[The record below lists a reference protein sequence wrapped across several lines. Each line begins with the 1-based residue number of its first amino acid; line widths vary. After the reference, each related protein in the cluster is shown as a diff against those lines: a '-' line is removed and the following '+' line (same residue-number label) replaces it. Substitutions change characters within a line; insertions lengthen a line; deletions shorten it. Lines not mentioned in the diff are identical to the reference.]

1 MKPEDL
7 SVKQGDASGAGKGPS
22 LVEQAKHTLED
33 WQHQIDERVKAVLP
47 SFMPWQQLQ
56 HEVKRLSQRIE
67 ELEAK
72 VKSAA
77 GNSGHNNRNKPE

>member
-1 MKPEDL
+1 MTRLDGK
-7 SVKQGDASGAGKGPS
+7 SSG
-22 LVEQAKHTLED
+22 LVAQAKHTLED

-56 HEVKRLSQRIE
+56 HEVTRLAQRVE

-72 VKSAA
+72 LKAA
-77 GNSGHNNRNKPE
+77 SGNSSAGHGTRKD

>member
-1 MKPEDL
+1 MT
-7 SVKQGDASGAGKGPS
+7 SAGDGKSPS

-72 VKSAA
+72 LKAA
-77 GNSGHNNRNKPE
+77 SGNSGGHGGRKE